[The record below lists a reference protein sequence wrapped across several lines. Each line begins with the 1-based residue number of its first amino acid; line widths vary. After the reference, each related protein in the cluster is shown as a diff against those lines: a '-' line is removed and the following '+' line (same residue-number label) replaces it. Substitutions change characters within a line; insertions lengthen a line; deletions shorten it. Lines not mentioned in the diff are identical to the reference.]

1 MRTDHAPLKCLQ
13 QNKDKSSRL
22 MRLALELKSYDFSI
36 FYVKGSEKGGLA
48 DMLSR
53 YPVE

>member
-1 MRTDHAPLKCLQ
+1 MRTDHSPLTWLK
-13 QNKDKSSRL
+13 QNKDKSYRF
-22 MRLALELKSYDFSI
+22 MRWALELQSYDFSI
-36 FYVKGSEKGGLA
+36 EYVKGSDKFLA